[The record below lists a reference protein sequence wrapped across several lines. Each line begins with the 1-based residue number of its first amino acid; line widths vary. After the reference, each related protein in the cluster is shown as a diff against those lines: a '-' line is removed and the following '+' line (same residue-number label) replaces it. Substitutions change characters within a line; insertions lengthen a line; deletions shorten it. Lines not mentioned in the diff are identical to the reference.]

1 MLETYPVKTRRIFL
15 ARHGES
21 EANQNKLISG
31 QLDVPLTKKGRNQAQ
46 WLCDVL
52 KNVRL
57 AAVYSSS
64 LARALDTARPTANFH
79 RINVQVLDNLKE
91 IHFGILQGRSA
102 DETDAEAKSLFQACQ
117 SDPNFRV
124 PDGESFQEF
133 QQRIWHCFESL
144 MQTMPDNSL
153 IVAHRNTNEVIL
165 TRLLGLDKTGDK
177 TINIKNKYVY
187 EINLGVTPS
196 PTINTIRLGGEH
208 HGKKFIGFKD
218 D

>member
-31 QLDVPLTKKGRNQAQ
+31 QLDVSLTKKGRNQAQ

-52 KNVRL
+52 INERL
-57 AAVYSSS
+57 AAVYASS
-64 LARALDTARPTANFH
+64 LGRAVETARPTADFH

-91 IHFGILQGRSA
+91 IHFGVLQGRSA
-102 DETDAEAKSLFQACQ
+102 DETDAEAKSLFQAYQ
-117 SDPNFRV
+117 ADPSFTI
-124 PDGESFQEF
+124 PGGESSQEF
-133 QQRIWHCFESL
+133 QLRIWHCFESL

-165 TRLLGLDKTGDK
+165 TRLLGLNKAGDK
-177 TINIKNKYVY
+177 SINIKNKYVY
-187 EINLGVTPS
+187 EINLAAS
-196 PTINTIRLGGEH
+196 PTINTIRLGGEN
-208 HGKKFIGFKD
+208 HGKRFMGLKD